1 MNIPDPLKTIS
12 NTIRIDLSIIIL
24 IILFYL
30 IISNAFQI
38 NVIGFWES
46 VSIYNTLE
54 PGSYPP
60 LANIQVRGDTTGG
73 YGLGY
78 PLIILSKYFGKFF
91 TLSYS
96 SLKYLFFVYSSFFII
111 FFYIFVKNLLGRTVS
126 ITSLLFLILNPY
138 FIYMSTLITAQ
149 QISLTLIFGL
159 LFFIFEFKK
168 NFSNKSL
175 IFTSI
180 FVSLVLMNYIYGR
193 YLLVFILTY
202 VILSIILEKEVSKK
216 NLNKTILSFLKL
228 IFLSFA
234 ILIIFYPPNIGVL
247 LSKNLFIPLIDGEIS
262 IFESNV
268 LEVFLLNLQH
278 IFYTFFLSTDSDL
291 YFNIINGEKVRIFN
305 YYSLLIFLI
314 GFLFSIFD
322 KKLLLINSIL
332 FFLLVLIS
340 LSYSEI
346 NNGQIV
352 STSISVYRIYILI
365 PFLFIYV
372 GYGVNKISNYFSFQG
387 TIKKIFATS
396 LILSLCITN
405 LVYLNKS
412 NNQLVNFDKNI
423 NYFLYQKKFKIKK
436 IDKIEINNLEN
447 DYHFKIWSISQKM
460 YQSLSKE
467 KDINNDLKYI
477 YLKKD
482 KDLNFKK
489 IPPRIKN
496 NITHK
501 YSFHIFNTL
510 YLNGFGDLK
519 FSYLYKTKDK
529 NTLTKKIQ
537 DYAKNDLKYDFKHI
551 DKISAKIFA
560 KILNKYF
567 LPEASPNNFEY
578 SQANVS
584 YFKNPQYIIIHSK
597 DEYDFVKIK
606 LKKRIK
612 TILLSEFIS

>member
-1 MNIPDPLKTIS
+1 MNISDPLKTNLNSI
-12 NTIRIDLSIIIL
+12 IIDSSIIIL

-30 IISNAFQI
+30 IISNEFQI

-78 PLIILSKYFGKFF
+78 PLIILSKYFSKFF

-96 SLKYLFFVYSSFFII
+96 SLKYLYLVYSSFFII
-111 FFYIFVKNLLGRTVS
+111 FFYIFIKNLLGRTVA

-138 FIYMSTLITAQ
+138 FIYMSTLITVQ

-168 NFSNKSL
+168 DFSNKSL
-175 IFTSI
+175 VLTSI
-180 FVSLVLMNYIYGR
+180 FASLVLMNYIYGR
-193 YLLVFILTY
+193 YLLVFIFTY
-202 VILSIILEKEVSKK
+202 VFVSIILEKEVSKK
-216 NLNKTILSFLKL
+216 KLTKTISSFFKL
-228 IFLSFA
+228 IFLSFS

-268 LEVFLLNLQH
+268 LEIFILNLKH
-278 IFYTFFLSTDSDL
+278 IFNTFFLSSDSDL
-291 YFNIINGEKVRIFN
+291 YFNIINGEKIRIFN
-305 YYSLLIFLI
+305 YYSLLIFLV

-332 FFLLVLIS
+332 FFLLILIS

-346 NNGQIV
+346 INEQIL
-352 STSISVYRIYILI
+352 STSISVYRIYLLI

-372 GYGVNKISNYFSFQG
+372 GYGVYKLSNYFSFSG
-387 TIKKIFATS
+387 TIKNLFTIS
-396 LILSLCITN
+396 LILSLGLTN
-405 LVYLNKS
+405 LIYLNKS
-412 NNQLVNFDKNI
+412 NNQHVNFDKDI

-436 IDKIEINNLEN
+436 INKIEKVNLED
-447 DYHFKIWSISQKM
+447 DYHLKLWSISQKM
-460 YQSLSKE
+460 YQSLTKK
-467 KDINNDLKYI
+467 KDANNDLEYI

-482 KDLNFKK
+482 IDLNFKK
-489 IPPRIKN
+489 MPPRIRN

-510 YLNGFGDLK
+510 YLNEFGDLK
-519 FSYLYKTKDK
+519 FSYLYKKKDK

-537 DYAKNDLKYDFKHI
+537 DYAKSDIKYELKNI
-551 DKISAKIFA
+551 DKISAKILA

-567 LPEASPNNFEY
+567 LPETPPNNFEY
-578 SQANVS
+578 SQANIS
-584 YFKNPQYIIIHSK
+584 YFKNPQFIIIHSQ
-597 DEYDFVKIK
+597 DEYDFVKMK
-606 LKKRIK
+606 LKKNIK